1 MKIKGNENE
10 KTETVKDTGMDT
22 AGDRK
27 KLLSQILKF
36 GVVGGIAFLI
46 DFVIYT
52 ISNKLLPFEKGYII
66 AGVLGFSISLIFNY
80 LASMKFVFE
89 RREDTSRKKEF
100 TIFLVLSLIGL
111 VLNELFLMLYVEG
124 MDKHVGW
131 IHSIHSAIYGFLDS
145 RGFSAVGS
153 VQELVEFFAKIFAT
167 ALVMVYNFI
176 SRKMTLE
183 KKE

>member
-1 MKIKGNENE
+1 
-10 KTETVKDTGMDT
+10 
-22 AGDRK
+22 
-27 KLLSQILKF
+27 
-36 GVVGGIAFLI
+36 AFLI
-46 DFVIYT
+46 DFAIYT
-52 ISNKLLPFEKGYII
+52 VTNRLLPFEKGYII

-111 VLNELFLMLYVEG
+111 VLNELFLVLYVEG

-131 IHSIHSAIYGFLDS
+131 IHSIHEAIYGFLEA
-145 RGFSAVGS
+145 RGISALGS

-183 KKE
+183 KKD

>member
-1 MKIKGNENE
+1 ME
-10 KTETVKDTGMDT
+10 KTENITGSEEPK
-22 AGDRK
+22 GKGKK

-36 GVVGGIAFLI
+36 GVVGGTAFLI
-46 DFVIYT
+46 DFAIYT
-52 ISNKLLPFEKGYII
+52 IANKLLPFEKGYII

-100 TIFLVLSLIGL
+100 AIFLVLSLIGL
-111 VLNELFLMLYVEG
+111 LLNELFLVLYVEG

-131 IHSIHSAIYGFLDS
+131 IHSIHEAIYGFITA
-145 RGFSAVGS
+145 RGIHALGS

-167 ALVMVYNFI
+167 ALVMIYNFI

-183 KKE
+183 KKD

>member
-1 MKIKGNENE
+1 MDKDEN
-10 KTETVKDTGMDT
+10 
-22 AGDRK
+22 K
-27 KLLSQILKF
+27 KSGKNKNLFTQILKF
-36 GVVGGIAFLI
+36 GVVGGLAFLI
-46 DFVIYT
+46 DFAVYT
-52 ISNKLLPFEKGYII
+52 ISNKLLPFEKGYVV

-111 VLNELFLMLYVEG
+111 GLNELFLILYVEG
-124 MDKHVGW
+124 MDAHMGW
-131 IHSIHSAIYGFLDS
+131 LHSLHEWILSFVDEKGINILKIKN
-145 RGFSAVGS
+145 VK
-153 VQELVEFFAKIFAT
+153 EMTEFFAKIFAT

-183 KKE
+183 KK